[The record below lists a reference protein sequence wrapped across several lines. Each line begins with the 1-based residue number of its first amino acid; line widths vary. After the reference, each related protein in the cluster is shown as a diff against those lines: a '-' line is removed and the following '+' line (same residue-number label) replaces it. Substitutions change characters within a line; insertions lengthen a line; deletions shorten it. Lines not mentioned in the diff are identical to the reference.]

1 METIGRRFSWASLP
15 LIAATIDGPGAKVEC
30 EEFLGGLLKSYRRV
44 AA

>member
-15 LIAATIDGPGAKVEC
+15 LIAATIDGTVGKVEC
-30 EEFLGGLLKSYRRV
+30 EEFLGGLLKSYHRT